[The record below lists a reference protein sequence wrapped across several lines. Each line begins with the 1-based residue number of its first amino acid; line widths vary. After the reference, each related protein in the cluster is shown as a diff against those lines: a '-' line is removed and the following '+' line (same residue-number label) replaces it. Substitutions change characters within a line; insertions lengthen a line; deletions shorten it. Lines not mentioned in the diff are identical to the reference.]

1 MSAGSAAPEAP
12 GLGAWIGLAKLRL
25 NALVVFAVGGGY
37 YLGAAGPLD
46 WLSLAVVVFGAGAA
60 AIGGS
65 ALNQLFEREH
75 DALMLR
81 TQGRP
86 LPAGALSATQAAV
99 FGCAASAIGV
109 GVLYG
114 WAGPAPAAVSAF
126 IVLSYLFVY
135 TPLKR
140 RTSLNTV
147 VGAVTGA
154 LPPVLGYAAATG
166 GFAAPAWTLFLIVFC
181 WQIPHFLA
189 IAVLHGEDYA
199 RGGYRMLPSEDP
211 ELRVTARQTVAWCAA
226 LLPASLLPVKAGVAG
241 ERYGYAAAAL
251 GFAFFAQCVWF
262 AVRRDRPRA
271 RAVFLGSIAY
281 LTLLWI
287 ALLWDK
293 S

>member
-1 MSAGSAAPEAP
+1 MIPGSVPATAP
-12 GLGAWIGLAKLRL
+12 GFGPWLGLAKLRL
-25 NALVVFAVGGGY
+25 NALVVFAVGGGFW
-37 YLGAAGPLD
+37 LGSPAEVDLALLAAT
-46 WLSLAVVVFGAGAA
+46 VVGAGLA

-75 DALMLR
+75 DALMER

-86 LPAGALSATQAAV
+86 LPTGVLTSRQAAA
-99 FGCAASAIGV
+99 FGCATSVLGLGILV
-109 GVLYG
+109 GFV
-114 WAGPAPAAVSAF
+114 GPLPAAVSAF

-140 RTSLNTV
+140 RTSLNTI

-154 LPPVLGYAAATG
+154 LPPVLGWAGATG
-166 GFAAPAWTLFLIVFC
+166 GLEATAWALFLIVFC

-189 IAVLHGEDYA
+189 IAVLHDADYS

-211 ELRVTARQTVAWCAA
+211 ELRTTARQTVAWWAA
-226 LLPASLLPVKAGVAG
+226 LLPASLLPVRTHVVGMNYA
-241 ERYGYAAAAL
+241 YAAVVL
-251 GFAFFAQCVWF
+251 GLLFGVQCVLF
-262 AVRRDRPRA
+262 AVKRTRGHA
-271 RAVFLGSIAY
+271 RSVFLGSIVY